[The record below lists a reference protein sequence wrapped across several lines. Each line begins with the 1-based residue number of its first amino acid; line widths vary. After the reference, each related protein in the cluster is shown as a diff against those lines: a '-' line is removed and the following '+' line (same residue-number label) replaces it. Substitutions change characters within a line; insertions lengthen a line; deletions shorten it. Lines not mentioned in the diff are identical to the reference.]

1 MGAISVLRRKLVA
14 QDAGDA
20 GDAEDAEDAEMSGEA
35 WGCWWRPES
44 QTRWCSTC
52 QAAQFIS
59 LELTKSKKKGF
70 ADSAPPSSAMHFV
83 T

>member
-1 MGAISVLRRKLVA
+1 MLEMLKMLKMLKMLRCRGKLA
-14 QDAGDA
+14 DAG
-20 GDAEDAEDAEMSGEA
+20 GSLEA
-35 WGCWWRPES
+35 KKRWRS
-44 QTRWCSTC
+44 AC